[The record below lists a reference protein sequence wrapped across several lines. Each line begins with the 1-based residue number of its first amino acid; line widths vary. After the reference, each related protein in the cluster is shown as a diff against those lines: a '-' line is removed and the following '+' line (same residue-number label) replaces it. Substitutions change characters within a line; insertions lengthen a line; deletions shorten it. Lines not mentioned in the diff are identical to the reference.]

1 MKNKTSRPSSRQA
14 AARISARIRARSGG
28 RATQGP
34 ARSAGRLAAPP
45 KAARKA
51 AAGTR
56 KAAAAA
62 QAAPS
67 ATDAAPVRIARV
79 AKGKKPQYFS
89 DPATDKLLWM
99 TITLMEELS
108 VTRDRLDAV
117 EQVLEGR
124 KVLKVAEI
132 EGYVPRGV
140 AAERR
145 QQRRAQYVDRVL
157 RAAQAELEE
166 LTGRDMPKTEAEV
179 VAAVEA

>member
-1 MKNKTSRPSSRQA
+1 MKKNASKSSTKAPVRRVSSRKPAAKA
-14 AARISARIRARSGG
+14 AARGAQVKSGP
-28 RATQGP
+28 QV
-34 ARSAGRLAAPP
+34 RLP
-45 KAARKA
+45 
-51 AAGTR
+51 
-56 KAAAAA
+56 
-62 QAAPS
+62 
-67 ATDAAPVRIARV
+67 RV
-79 AKGKKPQYFS
+79 PRGKKPQYFS
-89 DPATDKLLWM
+89 DPAIDKLLWM

>member
-1 MKNKTSRPSSRQA
+1 MKKNASKSSTKAPVRRVSSRKPAAKA
-14 AARISARIRARSGG
+14 AARGAQVKSGP
-28 RATQGP
+28 QV
-34 ARSAGRLAAPP
+34 RLP
-45 KAARKA
+45 
-51 AAGTR
+51 
-56 KAAAAA
+56 
-62 QAAPS
+62 
-67 ATDAAPVRIARV
+67 RV

-89 DPATDKLLWM
+89 DRAIDKLLWM